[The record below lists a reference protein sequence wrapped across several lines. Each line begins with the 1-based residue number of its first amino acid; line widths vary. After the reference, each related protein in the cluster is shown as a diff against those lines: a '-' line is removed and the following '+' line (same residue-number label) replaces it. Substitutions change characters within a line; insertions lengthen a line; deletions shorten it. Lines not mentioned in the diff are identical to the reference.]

1 VTLTAH
7 DWSDQVRRAA
17 LAGDRP
23 ALIRLYSAAE
33 VLFGEHAAEK
43 WAELLSAYDASAQTG

>member
-17 LAGDRP
+17 LAGDRA
-23 ALIRLYSAAE
+23 ALILLYSDAE